1 MGLFGRNKEG
11 GLLDVIRCDEPE
23 YLVWKWR
30 PPGADAADGPT
41 HRENALRWGS
51 SLRVR
56 EGEVAVFVYPRY
68 AGGAPDYIQGP
79 HDQMLRTN
87 NLPVLADLLG
97 LAYDGDSPFQAEV
110 YFFNLAGNNQLRF
123 GLSEFDIFDAR
134 FPDLGIPCV
143 VRGTL
148 TFALTDYRQFIK
160 LNQLRH
166 FDLNA
171 LREQIRETFARA
183 AKGIIAG
190 LPLEEG
196 TSVFHLERKLDD
208 ISERLLLRL
217 APLLATDFGIHLK
230 RVDIGAIELD
240 REDPHY
246 QQLKLNTADQQTKAI
261 VTQTDISLTNLS
273 ENARIQ
279 RKETELQAEAR
290 NSAMHQLDLQASV
303 LHAAAQNLGGSG
315 GLFAG
320 LSVGGAL
327 GQQLGGLAGQLGT
340 PLPPPPP
347 PAPPAPLYHT
357 ALNGQPL
364 GTFTLAQLREQAV
377 GGQLTRQHYVWREG
391 MASWEYAGTNAEVAP
406 VFKSVP
412 PPLPA

>member
-1 MGLFGRNKEG
+1 MGLFGRNREG

-30 PPGADAADGPT
+30 PAGADDSYAT
-41 HRENALRWGS
+41 HRENAIRWGS

-79 HDQMLRTN
+79 CDQILRTS

-123 GLSEFDIFDAR
+123 GIPEFAMFDPR

-148 TFALTDYRQFIK
+148 TFALTDYRRFIQ
-160 LNQLRH
+160 LNQLRQ

-171 LREQIRETFARA
+171 LREQIREVFSRA
-183 AKGIIAG
+183 AKGIIVDM
-190 LPLEEG
+190 PLEDG
-196 TSVFHLERKLDD
+196 TSVLQIERKLDT
-208 ISERLLLRL
+208 ISERLLQRL
-217 APLLATDFGIHLK
+217 APLLAADFGIHLK

-246 QQLKLNTADQQTKAI
+246 QQLKLNTADQQTKTVIA
-261 VTQTDISLTNLS
+261 QTDIGLLNLA
-273 ENARIQ
+273 ENTRIQ
-279 RKETELQAEAR
+279 RKETELQVEAR

-303 LHAAAQNLGGSG
+303 LRAAAQSLGDSG
-315 GLFAG
+315 AASLFTG
-320 LSVGGAL
+320 LSVGGAM
-327 GQQLGGLAGQLGT
+327 GQQLGGMVGQLGA
-340 PLPPPPP
+340 PLPPPLPL
-347 PAPPAPLYHT
+347 APLYHT
-357 ALNGQPL
+357 ALNGQQL
-364 GTFTLAQLREQAV
+364 GTFTLAQLRAQAL

-391 MASWEYAGTNAEVAP
+391 MAAWEYAGANAEVAP
-406 VFKSVP
+406 VFGAVP

>member
-1 MGLFGRNKEG
+1 MNFFGRNKDG

-30 PPGADAADGPT
+30 PAGADDAYAT
-41 HRENALRWGS
+41 HRENAIRWGS

-68 AGGAPDYIQGP
+68 ASGAPDHIQGP
-79 HDQMLRTN
+79 YDQFLWTK

-97 LAYDGDSPFQAEV
+97 LAYDGDSPFQAEI

-123 GLSEFDIFDAR
+123 GIPEFDIFDAR

-143 VRGTL
+143 VRVTL

-171 LREQIRETFARA
+171 LREQIRETFTRA

-190 LPLEEG
+190 VPLEEG
-196 TSVFHLERKLDD
+196 TSVFHLERRLDD
-208 ISERLLLRL
+208 ISERLLQRL
-217 APLLATDFGIHLK
+217 APLLAADFGIHLK
-230 RVDIGAIELD
+230 RVDVGAIELD

-246 QQLKLNTADQQTKAI
+246 QQLKLSTADQQTKTI
-261 VTQTDISLTNLS
+261 IIKTDVDLTNLT

-303 LHAAAQNLGGSG
+303 LRAAAQNLGGSG
-315 GLFAG
+315 ASLFTG
-320 LSVGGAL
+320 LSVGGAM
-327 GQQLGGLAGQLGT
+327 GQQLGGLVGQLGT
-340 PLPPPPP
+340 PLPPPP

-364 GTFTLAQLREQAV
+364 GTFTLAQLREQAL
-377 GGQLTRQHYVWREG
+377 GGQLTQQHYVWREG